1 MRRLL
6 IACIGLMVILIP
18 VGAAGAQEDPSAQ
31 TPGQRLRAEVPPALR
46 GTCERLRQSEMAVVV
61 RGAIAALVCEPGGR
75 IEDVGLY
82 LFDDAT
88 RLDRWWQRRLSMID
102 QAFEPGD
109 CEAGTSGMDAIDEL
123 ELVCYRSRGSARLR
137 WIDRDR
143 LLYGSLDAEHRDIAA
158 AFAWWD
164 ENVASAFT
172 AGSAVPEPP
181 TGMELLSVVERSA
194 PSAPAADVESLVRGT
209 NGFALALLRD
219 EIAASD
225 NANTVMGPYS
235 ISAASALLHAGTRG
249 RTADEVA
256 QVMGFDLPAE
266 QVAAA
271 FSALDQELASRASRR
286 VALNNV
292 SQLFGQTGYPFEVD
306 YLDVAADQF
315 GAPVATVDFQHDA
328 AGARRDVNEWVAAS
342 TRGAIRELVPPDAF
356 TDQTRLAIVNASHLK
371 APWATPF
378 SSDLTRDRRFH
389 RLDGSTI
396 RVPTM
401 ESWQGPFAAT
411 WAEDHVAVELPYA
424 GEELA
429 MLVVVPED
437 PIGFIDALDPDV
449 LDDVVA
455 GLRTEFEVETY
466 EFYGLDLRMPRFST
480 RTGVDLKQRLIDL
493 GIRDAF
499 SPEAAD
505 LTGIVDPASSG
516 EAGLFIS
523 TAIHEAW
530 VSVDE
535 EGTEAAAAT
544 LFGADTGGG
553 PPVDPPWVH
562 VDRPFLWFIH
572 DRQTGAI
579 LFAGFVSDPS
589 QTAA

>member
-6 IACIGLMVILIP
+6 IACIGLMLMLMP
-18 VGAAGAQEDPSAQ
+18 VGAAGAQEDRSTQ
-31 TPGQRLRAEVPPALR
+31 TPGQRLRAEVPPALK
-46 GTCERLRQSEMAVVV
+46 GTCERLRQSEMSLVV

-82 LFDDAT
+82 LFDDAR
-88 RLDRWWQRRLSMID
+88 RLDRWWQRRLSMIN
-102 QAFEPGD
+102 QAYRLGD
-109 CEAGTSGMDAIDEL
+109 CEAGTSGLDAIEGL
-123 ELVCYRSRGSARLR
+123 QLVCYRSKGAARIR

-143 LLYGSLDAEHRDIAA
+143 LLYGSLDAEHRDIAD
-158 AFAWWD
+158 AFDWWNR
-164 ENVASAFT
+164 NVASAFT
-172 AGSAVPEPP
+172 TRSAVPQPP
-181 TGMELLSVVERSA
+181 AGMGLLSVAERAA

-225 NANTVMGPYS
+225 DPNSVVGPYS
-235 ISAASALLHAGTRG
+235 ISAAAALLHAGTRG
-249 RTADEVA
+249 RTAEEIA

-271 FSALDQELASRASRR
+271 FNVLDQELASRASRR

-292 SQLFGQTGYPFEVD
+292 SQLFGQTGYPFEAD
-306 YLDVAADQF
+306 YLDVAAAQF
-315 GAPVATVDFQHDA
+315 GAPVATVDFRQDA
-328 AGARRDVNEWVAAS
+328 AGAREDVNTWVEAS
-342 TRGAIRELVPPDAF
+342 TRGAIPELVPPDAF
-356 TDQTRLAIVNASHLK
+356 TEQTRLAIVNASHLK
-371 APWATPF
+371 APWARPF
-378 SSDLTRDRRFH
+378 STDLTRDRRFH

-396 RVPTM
+396 KVPTM
-401 ESWQGPFAAT
+401 EYWQGPFAAS

-437 PIGFIDALDPDV
+437 PLGFIDALDPDV
-449 LDDVVA
+449 LDDIVA
-455 GLRTEFEVETY
+455 GLQTEFDVEGF

-499 SPEAAD
+499 TPEAAD
-505 LTGIVDPASSG
+505 LTGIVDPESSG
-516 EAGLFIS
+516 EAGLFVA
-523 TAIHEAW
+523 TAVHEAW

-553 PPVDPPWVH
+553 PPVDPPRVH
-562 VDRPFLWFIH
+562 VDRPFLWFIR
-572 DRQTGAI
+572 DRETGAI

>member
-1 MRRLL
+1 MRSLL
-6 IACIGLMVILIP
+6 IACIGVMLMLIP
-18 VGAAGAQEDPSAQ
+18 VGAAGAQEDPSAP

-46 GTCERLRQSEMAVVV
+46 GTCARLRQPEMAVVV

-82 LFDDAT
+82 LFDDAK
-88 RLDRWWQRRLSMID
+88 RLDRWWQRRRSMIN
-102 QAFEPGD
+102 QAFRLGD
-109 CEAGTSGMDAIDEL
+109 CKAGTSGLDAIDGL
-123 ELVCYRSRGSARLR
+123 QLVCYRSKGAARIR

-172 AGSAVPEPP
+172 TDSAVPEPP
-181 TGMELLSVVERSA
+181 AGMDLLTVVDRAA
-194 PSAPAADVESLVRGT
+194 PSAPAADVESLVRGA

-225 NANTVMGPYS
+225 VPNTVVGPYS
-235 ISAASALLHAGTRG
+235 ISAAAALLHAGTRG
-249 RTADEVA
+249 RTAEEIA
-256 QVMGFDLPAE
+256 QVMGFDLPGE

-271 FSALDQELASRASRR
+271 FNALDQELASRASRR
-286 VALNNV
+286 VALSNV
-292 SQLFGQTGYPFEVD
+292 SQLFGQTGYPFEPD
-306 YLDVAADQF
+306 YLDVAAAQF
-315 GAPVATVDFQHDA
+315 GAPVATVDFQGDA
-328 AGARRDVNEWVAAS
+328 AGARKDVNEWVAAS
-342 TRGAIRELVPPDAF
+342 TRGAIPELVPPGAF

-401 ESWQGPFAAT
+401 EFWQGPFAAT

-424 GEELA
+424 GAELA
-429 MLVVVPED
+429 MLVVVPQD

-449 LDDVVA
+449 LDEVVA
-455 GLRTEFEVETY
+455 GLQTEFEVEGY
-466 EFYGLDLRMPRFST
+466 PFYGLDLRMPRFST
-480 RTGVDLKQRLIDL
+480 RTGVALKQRLIDL

-505 LTGIVDPASSG
+505 LTGIVDPTSSQ
-516 EAGLFIS
+516 EAGLFVS
-523 TAIHEAW
+523 TAVHEAW

-553 PPVDPPWVH
+553 PPVDPPQVH
-562 VDRPFLWFIH
+562 VDRPFLWFIR
-572 DRQTGAI
+572 DRQTEAI

>member
-1 MRRLL
+1 MRSLL
-6 IACIGLMVILIP
+6 IARIGLMLMLIP
-18 VGAAGAQEDPSAQ
+18 VGAAGAQEDASGQ
-31 TPGQRLRAEVPPALR
+31 TAGQRLRAEVPPALS

-102 QAFEPGD
+102 QAFELGD
-109 CEAGTSGMDAIDEL
+109 CEAGTSGMDAIDGL
-123 ELVCYRSRGSARLR
+123 ELVCYRSKGAARLR

-143 LLYGSLDAEHRDIAA
+143 LLYGSLDAEHRDLAA

-172 AGSAVPEPP
+172 TGSAVPEPP
-181 TGMELLSVVERSA
+181 PGMDLLVVVDRSV
-194 PSAPAADVESLVRGT
+194 PSVPAADVESLVRGT
-209 NGFALALLRD
+209 NAFALALLRD
-219 EIAASD
+219 EIDASD
-225 NANTVMGPYS
+225 DANTVVGPYS

-249 RTADEVA
+249 RTAEEVA

-266 QVAAA
+266 QVAPA
-271 FSALDQELASRASRR
+271 FNALDRELATRANRR

-292 SQLFGQTGYPFEVD
+292 NQLFGQTGYPFEAD
-306 YLDVAADQF
+306 YLEVAAAQF
-315 GAPVATVDFQHDA
+315 GAPVATVDFQRDA
-328 AGARRDVNEWVAAS
+328 AEARNDVNAWVAAS
-342 TRGAIRELVPPDAF
+342 TRGAIPELVPPDAF

-378 SSDLTRDRRFH
+378 LSGLTRDRRFH

-401 ESWQGPFAAT
+401 EFWQGPFAAS
-411 WAEDHVAVELPYA
+411 WAEDYVAVELPYA

-437 PIGFIDALDPDV
+437 PIGFIDALEPGV
-449 LDDVVA
+449 LDDVVT
-455 GLRTEFEVETY
+455 GLRTEFEAEGY
-466 EFYGLDLRMPRFST
+466 EFSGVDLRMPRFST
-480 RTGVDLKQRLIDL
+480 RTGVDLKQRLIEL

-499 SPEAAD
+499 SPAAAD

-516 EAGLFIS
+516 EAGLFVS

-553 PPVDPPWVH
+553 PPVEPPRVY
-562 VDRPFLWFIH
+562 VDRPFLWFIR

>member
-1 MRRLL
+1 MRSLL
-6 IACIGLMVILIP
+6 IACIGLMLMLIP
-18 VGAAGAQEDPSAQ
+18 VGAAAGQEDRSAQ
-31 TPGQRLRAEVPPALR
+31 TPGQRLRDEVPPTLK
-46 GTCERLRQSEMAVVV
+46 GTCERLRQSDMAVVV

-102 QAFEPGD
+102 QAFALGD
-109 CEAGTSGMDAIDEL
+109 CEAGTSGIDAIDGL
-123 ELVCYRSRGSARLR
+123 ELVCYRSKGAARLR
-137 WIDRDR
+137 WIDRER

-164 ENVASAFT
+164 ETVASAFT
-172 AGSAVPEPP
+172 TGSVAPEPP
-181 TGMELLSVVERSA
+181 SGMDLLTVVDRSA

-225 NANTVMGPYS
+225 DANTAVGPYS
-235 ISAASALLHAGTRG
+235 ISAASALLHVGTRG
-249 RTADEVA
+249 WTAEEIA
-256 QVMGFDLPAE
+256 QVMGFDLPTE
-266 QVAAA
+266 QLAAA
-271 FSALDQELASRASRR
+271 FNALDQELATRASRR
-286 VALNNV
+286 VAFSNV
-292 SQLFGQTGYPFEVD
+292 SQLFGQTGYPFEAD
-306 YLDVAADQF
+306 YLDVAAAQF
-315 GAPVATVDFQHDA
+315 GAPVATVDFQRDA
-328 AGARRDVNEWVAAS
+328 AGARKDVNEWVAAS
-342 TRGAIRELVPPDAF
+342 TRGAIPELVPPDAF
-356 TDQTRLAIVNASHLK
+356 TEQTRLAIVNASHLK

-396 RVPTM
+396 QVPTM
-401 ESWQGPFAAT
+401 EFWQGPFAAT

-437 PIGFIDALDPDV
+437 PIGFIDALDADV
-449 LDDVVA
+449 LDDVTA
-455 GLRTEFEVETY
+455 ALRTEFEVEGY

-480 RTGVDLKQRLIDL
+480 RTGVDLKQRLIHL

-505 LTGIVDPASSG
+505 LSGIVDPASSG

-523 TAIHEAW
+523 AAIHEAW

-553 PPVDPPWVH
+553 PPVDPPRVH
-562 VDRPFLWFIH
+562 VDRPFLWFIR

>member
-6 IACIGLMVILIP
+6 ITAIGVLLMLVP
-18 VGAAGAQEDPSAQ
+18 TGAAGAQEDPTTQ
-31 TPGQRLRAEVPPALR
+31 PPGQRLRAEVPPALR
-46 GTCERLRQSEMAVVV
+46 GTCERLRRSEMAVVV
-61 RGAIAALVCEPGGR
+61 RGSIAALVCEPGGR

-82 LFDDAT
+82 LFDEAT

-102 QAFEPGD
+102 RAYELGD
-109 CEAGTSGMDAIDEL
+109 CQAGRSGMDAIEEL
-123 ELVCYRSRGSARLR
+123 ELVCYRSKGAARLR
-137 WIDRDR
+137 WVDRDR

-164 ENVASAFT
+164 EHIASAYT
-172 AGSAVPEPP
+172 TGSAAPEPP
-181 TGMELLSVVERSA
+181 SGMELLAVVERAA
-194 PSAPAADVESLVRGT
+194 PSAPAAAVEALVQGT

-219 EIAASD
+219 EIGASD
-225 NANTVMGPYS
+225 DANTVVGPYS

-249 RTADEVA
+249 RTAEEIA

-271 FSALDQELASRASRR
+271 FNALDQQLASRASRR
-286 VALNNV
+286 VALDNI
-292 SQLFGQTGYPFEVD
+292 SQLFGQAGYPFDAD
-306 YLDVAADQF
+306 YLDVAAAQF
-315 GAPVATVDFQHDA
+315 GAPVATVDFQQDA
-328 AGARRDVNEWVAAS
+328 AEARQDVNAWVAAS
-342 TRGAIRELVPPDAF
+342 TGGAIPELVPPGAF
-356 TDQTRLAIVNASHLK
+356 TEQTRLAIVNASHLQ
-371 APWATPF
+371 APWARPF
-378 SSDLTRDRRFH
+378 SSGSTRDRRFH

-401 ESWQGPFAAT
+401 EFWQGPFAAS

-437 PIGFIDALDPDV
+437 PIGFIDALEPGV

-455 GLRTEFEVETY
+455 GLRTEFEAEGY
-466 EFYGLDLRMPRFST
+466 EFSGVDLRMPRFST
-480 RTGVDLKQRLIDL
+480 RTGVDLKQRLIEL

-499 SPEAAD
+499 SPAAAD

-516 EAGLFIS
+516 EAGLFVS

-553 PPVDPPWVH
+553 PPVEPPRVY
-562 VDRPFLWFIH
+562 VDRPFLWFIR

>member
-1 MRRLL
+1 MAASPGHDRSGF
-6 IACIGLMVILIP
+6 GL
-18 VGAAGAQEDPSAQ
+18 
-31 TPGQRLRAEVPPALR
+31 
-46 GTCERLRQSEMAVVV
+46 
-61 RGAIAALVCEPGGR
+61 
-75 IEDVGLY
+75 
-82 LFDDAT
+82 
-88 RLDRWWQRRLSMID
+88 
-102 QAFEPGD
+102 GD
-109 CEAGTSGMDAIDEL
+109 CEEGVGGLDSIGGLSWCATAPRASPAFGGSTSE
-123 ELVCYRSRGSARLR
+123 
-137 WIDRDR
+137 R
-143 LLYGSLDAEHRDIAA
+143 LLYGSLDAEHRDIAS

-164 ENVASAFT
+164 ENVARAFT
-172 AGSAVPEPP
+172 TALAVPEPP
-181 TGMELLSVVERSA
+181 SGMELLMVVERSA

-225 NANTVMGPYS
+225 DANTVVGPYS

-249 RTADEVA
+249 RTAEEVA
-256 QVMGFDLPAE
+256 QVMGFDLPTE

-271 FSALDQELASRASRR
+271 FNALDQEIASRASRR

-292 SQLFGQTGYPFEVD
+292 SQLFGQTGYPFEAE
-306 YLDVAADQF
+306 YLDVAAAQF

-328 AGARRDVNEWVAAS
+328 AGARKDVNEWVATS
-342 TRGAIRELVPPDAF
+342 TRGAIPELVPPDAF

-378 SSDLTRDRRFH
+378 SSDSTRDRRFH

-401 ESWQGPFAAT
+401 EFWQGPFAAT
-411 WAEDHVAVELPYA
+411 WAEGHVAVELPYA

-449 LDDVVA
+449 LDDIVA
-455 GLRTEFEVETY
+455 GLQTEFEVEGY
-466 EFYGLDLRMPRFST
+466 EFYGLNLRMPRFST

-505 LTGIVDPASSG
+505 LTGIVDPASSR

-553 PPVDPPWVH
+553 PPVDPPRVH
-562 VDRPFLWFIH
+562 VDRPFLWFIR
-572 DRQTGAI
+572 DRKTGAI

-589 QTAA
+589 QAAA